1 MGKAM
6 ITQGFNE
13 HRSPWSHL
21 AHAQVPLYT
30 LEAPSRQQT
39 LSIFKCCRFLHPSFF
54 FFFLLREISNMQ
66 TLKEYCE
73 KPHILS
79 LLSHVWSCFIS
90 LPPPP
95 RFFQRKSKS
104 LDYFI
109 CKQVTV
115 TINKESCFE
124 QNHIPLSP

>member
-1 MGKAM
+1 MNTEVPGLTLPMPKSRF
-6 ITQGFNE
+6 T
-13 HRSPWSHL
+13 PWRLPPDSKL
-21 AHAQVPLYT
+21 FQFLNAVDSYIL
-30 LEAPSRQQT
+30 
-39 LSIFKCCRFLHPSFF
+39 LS